1 MFDLDVG
8 HLDTPGVGLL
18 IEDLLNISVEP
29 IPFRQQLVEFV
40 FTENRAQRGLR
51 QLAGGIARRSH
62 VGGAAMINSGVSAT
76 LALIEFAMKQWAS
89 TLSMILRAGS
99 SSASLLRV
107 TRGRTVTSVM

>member
-1 MFDLDVG
+1 MFDLDIG
-8 HLDTPGVGLL
+8 HLDAPDVGLL
-18 IEDLLNISVEP
+18 IEDLLNVSVEP
-29 IPFRQQLVEFV
+29 IPFRQQFELVFA
-40 FTENRAQRGLR
+40 ENRAQRGLH